1 MGPAHQVPYV
11 FFPWGNF
18 PMAAL
23 REVWL
28 RGVKRCRT
36 VLPSEITQ
44 HKPSSVRY
52 FLKKFLLPHCYL
64 ELLEIKF
71 AQAPF
76 FVLL

>member
-1 MGPAHQVPYV
+1 MGPAHQVLYV

-36 VLPSEITQ
+36 VLPSEITAQ
-44 HKPSSVRY
+44 TIFSQVL
-52 FLKKFLLPHCYL
+52 FKKVFTSALLL
-64 ELLEIKF
+64 RIIGN
-71 AQAPF
+71 
-76 FVLL
+76 